1 MKLLKP
7 LKYVI
12 TAAAVCI
19 LCFSGNGEYFY
30 AIFAVTPENDIV
42 EQPQQNGFSNGKL
55 IRKNNE
61 LCVSSINKRYIRK
74 CNIVLCR
81 TLSFSNNCYNN
92 TCCNAFSIDLPA
104 LGRQGTSVSESR
116 ILYELFSVKHPGN
129 RSP

>member
-30 AIFAVTPENDIV
+30 AVFAVSPENDIV
-42 EQPQQNGFSNGKL
+42 EHPQQNGLSNGKA
-55 IRKNNE
+55 NSNE
-61 LCVSSINKRYIRK
+61 SGRCSINKNCIRK
-74 CNIVLCR
+74 YAAVLCN
-81 TLSFSNNCYNN
+81 LLPCHND
-92 TCCNAFSIDLPA
+92 CCNDFHSAFSADMPVS
-104 LGRQGTSVSESR
+104 GRQSISVSENK
-116 ILYELFSVKHPGN
+116 IVYKLFSVKHPGN

>member
-30 AIFAVTPENDIV
+30 AVFAVSPENDIV
-42 EQPQQNGFSNGKL
+42 ELPQQNGLTNGKAV
-55 IRKNNE
+55 RNSNE
-61 LCVSSINKRYIRK
+61 SCRCSINKSYIRK
-74 CNIVLCR
+74 YAVLLCNALPEHNDCYNH
-81 TLSFSNNCYNN
+81 TCYDSFSLG
-92 TCCNAFSIDLPA
+92 FPVSGKQRISI
-104 LGRQGTSVSESR
+104 SESR

>member
-30 AIFAVTPENDIV
+30 AVFAVSPENDIV
-42 EQPQQNGFSNGKL
+42 ELPQQNGLPNGKA
-55 IRKNNE
+55 NSNE
-61 LCVSSINKRYIRK
+61 SCRCSINKNYIRK
-74 CNIVLCR
+74 YAVILCNALPCH
-81 TLSFSNNCYNN
+81 NDCYNHN
-92 TCCNAFSIDLPA
+92 SCSAFSMDLSAP
-104 LGRQGTSVSESR
+104 GRQGITVSENK
-116 ILYELFSVKHPGN
+116 ILYKLFSVKHPGN